1 MLLELHVKNLALI
14 EEEEISFSKGLNILT
29 GETGAGKSMVI
40 GSCLAALGA
49 RADKSLI
56 REGAEYALIEMTLR
70 ADSEQQKEV
79 LRQEGLEPEEDG
91 TVLIQRR
98 IYPGRNVCRIC
109 GETVTLKQCAAI
121 GQAFIDVYGQ
131 KDHFLLLNREN
142 QLKALDE
149 FAGDRAGALLEE
161 MKQCHSE
168 CSRLKKEL
176 EAVTIDSVSRNRELD
191 ILSYEISE
199 IEAAALKDGEDI
211 QLEQVFRR
219 LSSMERIHNT
229 LMKVYACTGDEDGG
243 AAQAVGTASHEMS
256 ALNGIDRELEPLAGQ
271 LMDIEALLGDFNRGL
286 VNYMEHAVP
295 DEEEL
300 MRTGERLDVINH
312 IKDKYGPSLGD
323 VENTLR
329 ELKERS
335 DGLEHAE
342 EIKRSYEEQLAKA
355 EKKAKETAAAL
366 SAVRKEAS
374 AVFSQQMEASL
385 KNLNF
390 VSVVFKTIVESG
402 ADDPQIPLT
411 AAGFDRISFQVSL
424 NPGEAPHP
432 LEQTASGG
440 ELSRIMLAM
449 KTVIAGSDEGHTFIF
464 DEIDSGISGQTAWK
478 VSGEM
483 GRLSRHHQ
491 ILCITHLPQ
500 IAAMSDTHYE
510 IYKTSRDGRTFT
522 QVRRLDDVQSIAELA
537 RLLGGYQEGEGE
549 NAALMNAR
557 EIKHMADEIKTA
569 G

>member
-14 EEEEISFSKGLNILT
+14 EEEEISFSEGLNILT

-79 LRQEGLEPEEDG
+79 LKQEGLEPEEDG

-109 GETVTLKQCAAI
+109 GETVTLKQCAAV

-131 KDHFLLLNREN
+131 KDHFLLLNRDN

-149 FAGDRAGALLEE
+149 FAGDKAAALLVK
-161 MKQCHSE
+161 MKECHSE
-168 CSRLKKEL
+168 CTRLQREL
-176 EAVTIDSVSRNRELD
+176 EAVSTDSISRNRELD
-191 ILSYEISE
+191 ILSYEINE
-199 IEAAALKDGEDI
+199 IEAAALAEGEDE
-211 QLEQVFRR
+211 QLEQVFKR

-243 AAQAVGTASHEMS
+243 AAQAVGTASYEMS
-256 ALNGIDRELEPLAGQ
+256 SLSGLDRELEPLAGQ
-271 LMDIEALLGDFNRGL
+271 LMDIEALLGDFNRSL
-286 VNYMEHAVP
+286 MNYMENAVP
-295 DEEEL
+295 DEGEL
-300 MRTGERLDVINH
+300 MRIGERLDVINH
-312 IKDKYGPSLGD
+312 IKDKYGPALQD
-323 VENTLR
+323 VERTLQ
-329 ELKERS
+329 ELKQRA

-342 EIKRSYEEQLAKA
+342 ERRRSFEEQLAKA
-355 EKKAKETAAAL
+355 MQKAEETASEL
-366 SAVRKEAS
+366 SAVRKEAA
-374 AVFSQQMEASL
+374 AVFSEQMETSL

-390 VSVVFKTIVESG
+390 VSVIFRTVVESG
-402 ADDPQIPLT
+402 TDDPDIPVT
-411 AAGFDRISFQVSL
+411 AAGFDRVSFQVSL
-424 NPGEAPHP
+424 NPGEMPHP

-500 IAAMSDTHYE
+500 IAAMSDTHFE
-510 IYKTSRDGRTFT
+510 IYKTSQGGRTFT
-522 QVRRLDDVQSIAELA
+522 HIRRLDDEQGITELA
-537 RLLGGYQEGEGE
+537 RLRGG
-549 NAALMNAR
+549 
-557 EIKHMADEIKTA
+557 
-569 G
+569 